1 MYEMNLGIINDHEI
15 ILSPNLEN
23 GTHLSLRTYRSK
35 DLGDRTY
42 QGHHWSRV
50 LVSDLSSHRIGNRIL
65 EVEGKENQRNLISYY
80 PYR

>member
-15 ILSPNLEN
+15 ILSLNLEN
-23 GTHLSLRTYRSK
+23 GTHLPLRTYRSR

-50 LVSDLSSHRIGNRIL
+50 LVSGLSSHRMGNRIL
-65 EVEGKENQRNLISYY
+65 EIEGEENKRNLIK
-80 PYR
+80 

>member
-1 MYEMNLGIINDHEI
+1 MNFGIINDHEI

-23 GTHLSLRTYRSK
+23 GTHLSLRTYRFR

-50 LVSDLSSHRIGNRIL
+50 LVSGLSSHRMGNRIL
-65 EVEGKENQRNLISYY
+65 EIEGEEILI
-80 PYR
+80 

>member
-1 MYEMNLGIINDHEI
+1 MNFGIINDHEI

-23 GTHLSLRTYRSK
+23 GTHLSLRTYRFR

-50 LVSDLSSHRIGNRIL
+50 LVSGLSSHLMGNRIL
-65 EVEGKENQRNLISYY
+65 YTEGKETKETL
-80 PYR
+80 